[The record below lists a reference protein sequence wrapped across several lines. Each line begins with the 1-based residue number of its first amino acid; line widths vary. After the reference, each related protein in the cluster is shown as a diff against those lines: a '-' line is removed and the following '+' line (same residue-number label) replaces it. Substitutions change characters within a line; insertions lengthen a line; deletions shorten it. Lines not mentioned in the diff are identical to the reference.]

1 MIIFHP
7 RKESLYFI
15 FHFTFLCAGFY
26 MLIMER
32 NVKKLD
38 KRIKNLARLNKK
50 KYLCNRLVRHT
61 ENCGWRKPL
70 TPIIVV
76 GGLMR

>member
-1 MIIFHP
+1 
-7 RKESLYFI
+7 
-15 FHFTFLCAGFY
+15 

-38 KRIKNLARLNKK
+38 KRIINLARLNKK